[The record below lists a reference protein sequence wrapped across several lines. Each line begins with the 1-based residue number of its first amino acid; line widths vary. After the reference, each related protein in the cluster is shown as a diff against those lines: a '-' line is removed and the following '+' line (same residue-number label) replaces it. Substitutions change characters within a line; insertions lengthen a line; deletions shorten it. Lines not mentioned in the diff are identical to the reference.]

1 MEQIWKDV
9 QDYEGLYQVS
19 NDGDVISL
27 RFEPP
32 KHIYQTITNC
42 GYKQVLLYK
51 NGKKKRVGV
60 HILVAQKFV
69 DGWFDGAEV
78 NHKDLNKTNNRAEN
92 LEWITHSGNQK
103 HQYYLYHPEHKVN
116 CCRICGKELT
126 SQTAKYCLDCMVEKR
141 RESWPKKEELEHD
154 IQYFSILEIGRK
166 YNCSDNMIRKML
178 KAYNLPFKRK
188 DIIKLKQE
196 NGTYIPPKQT
206 NVMPFEERYVFY
218 EVNGIRKTANAW
230 SIYLGLDSKRVGR
243 YAKKHSYD
251 DTIEYIKSFIQ

>member
-92 LEWITHSGNQK
+92 LEWTTHSENQK

-166 YNCSDNMIRKML
+166 YNFSDNMIRKML

-206 NVMPFEERYVFY
+206 NVVPFEERYVFY